1 MKFIKFYNDGA
12 DDAIISQFAQKFNID
27 KRVMEIIYS
36 KGYKTEQQVQSF
48 LEPLNQPFIN
58 PFDLSGMKE
67 CVDII
72 LDATKKQKD
81 ILIFGDYDVDGIS
94 ATSIMIKTLKKLG
107 VDARYYLPNRFI
119 DGYGLTNAVIDKIC
133 ANQKP
138 DLIVTVDCGISCK
151 NEVEYCKSLG
161 IDIVV
166 TDHHE
171 IPEEL
176 PNTVIVNPKLP
187 NQKYTFNGLCGTG
200 VAFKISQAL
209 VGFENCEDILP
220 IAAIATIADIVPLTD
235 ENRVIVSKGLKL
247 FNKHLPYGLRQMV
260 KQNKLNINAMDAS
273 DIAFKIAPKLNASGR
288 MGDAS
293 DSLEL
298 IMETDPVKV
307 KALLDKINSHNL
319 KRQELCNK
327 VYEDCVEMLK
337 YENMS
342 ELPAIILKSND
353 WDSGILGIV
362 CSRLVDM
369 YNRPVIL
376 FSNIDGELKGSA
388 RSIDDVNIHQVLNS
402 VKELLEVFG
411 GHKVAAGLT
420 LKEQNFE
427 EFKNRV
433 CAFIVQNI
441 NTKAFIPIEY
451 YDVELNVNELNQK
464 MFDDLKKIEP
474 CGCENQKPRFLVKS
488 NSIKIN
494 PLKPNSTHAYI
505 NIGKKLNLI
514 FFNYVNEYP
523 RLNFGKEYDFIFE
536 LQSTIKG
543 GFKGIV
549 KSFTT
554 SDNIK
559 DTAYQYF
566 NAFKFNQL
574 LHIKG
579 EKNTIKT
586 NLNTYKESELINFV
600 VDCSSSVFGTCFVC
614 FNIDKYKNFIS
625 SYDLTNVFEINFIDS
640 NTTGFNTV
648 NLCPQDISWA
658 KSYKKIIFLD
668 TVIDM
673 SYINAIQKISKAQIF
688 VPEIDATDKNLF
700 LSLNLDRAEISK
712 FYINLTKAEN
722 GNYTSILSVYTKI
735 VKELKYKINFNNF
748 LIYFYIL
755 TDLKIVSSYTKD
767 GLFSFKINRKIK
779 TDLNKS
785 KIYNC
790 VKLLRRVYG

>member
-12 DDAIISQFAQKFNID
+12 DDAIISQFAQRFNID

-36 KGYKTEQQVQSF
+36 KGYKTEQQVQCF
-48 LEPLNQPFIN
+48 LEPLNQSFVDPY
-58 PFDLSGMKE
+58 DLEGMKE
-67 CVDII
+67 CVSVI
-72 LDATKKQKD
+72 LDAVKKQKD

-94 ATSIMIKTLKKLG
+94 ATSIMLKTLKKLG
-107 VDARYYLPNRFI
+107 VDARYYLPNRFV

-133 ANQKP
+133 ANKKP

-151 NEVEYCKSLG
+151 DEVEYCKSLG

-171 IPEEL
+171 IPDEI
-176 PNTVIVNPKLP
+176 PNTIIVNPKLP
-187 NQKYTFNGLCGTG
+187 NQKYKFNGLCGTG
-200 VAFKISQAL
+200 VALKISQAL
-209 VGFENCEDILP
+209 IGIENSEDVLP

-235 ENRVIVSKGLKL
+235 ENRTIVSKGLVL
-247 FNKHLPYGLRQMV
+247 FNKFLPYGIRQMI
-260 KQNKLNINAMDAS
+260 KQNKLNINSIDAS

-307 KALLDKINSHNL
+307 KVLLDKINSHNL

-327 VYEDCVEMLK
+327 VFEDCVDMLK
-337 YENMS
+337 SANMS
-342 ELPAIILKSND
+342 EFPAIILKSEN

-376 FSNIDGELKGSA
+376 FSQANGELKGSA

-420 LKEQNFE
+420 LKEQNFV

-433 CAFIVQNI
+433 CAFIIQNI
-441 NTKAFIPIEY
+441 DTKAFIPIEY
-451 YDVELNVNELNQK
+451 YDVELNVNDLTQK

-474 CGCENQKPRFLVKS
+474 CGCDNQKPRFLVKS
-488 NSIKIN
+488 KNIRIN

-536 LQSTIKG
+536 LQSTMKA
-543 GFKGIV
+543 GFKGII

-559 DTAYQYF
+559 DSANQYF

-574 LHIKG
+574 LFLNGQKS
-579 EKNTIKT
+579 TIKD
-586 NLNTYKESELINFV
+586 NVITYKDDELINHV
-600 VDCSSSVFGTCFVC
+600 VDCSASVFGTCFVC
-614 FNIDKYKNFIS
+614 FNVDKYKRFIS
-625 SYDLTNVFEINFIDS
+625 EYDLKNVFEINFIDS
-640 NTTGFNTV
+640 NTTGFNSV
-648 NLCPQDISWA
+648 NLCPLDISWA
-658 KSYKKIIFLD
+658 KSYKKIVFLD

-673 SYINAIQKISKAQIF
+673 SYINAIQKISKAQIYI
-688 VPEIDATDKNLF
+688 PEIDASDKDLF
-700 LSLNLDRAEISK
+700 LSLNLDRAEITK
-712 FYINLTKAEN
+712 FYVNLSKVEN
-722 GNYTSILSVYTKI
+722 GFFTSVLSVYSQL
-735 VKELKYKINFNNF
+735 VKDIKYKIDFSNF

-755 TDLKIVSSYTKD
+755 IDLKIVTTFTKD
-767 GLFSFKINRKIK
+767 GVFSFKINRKIK

-785 KIYNC
+785 KVYNC
-790 VKLLRRVYG
+790 VKLLRRIYG